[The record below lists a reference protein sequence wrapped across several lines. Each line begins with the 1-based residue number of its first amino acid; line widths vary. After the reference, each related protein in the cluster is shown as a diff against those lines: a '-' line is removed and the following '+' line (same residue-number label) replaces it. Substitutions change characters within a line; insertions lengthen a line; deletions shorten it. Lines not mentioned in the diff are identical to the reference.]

1 MKILTSE
8 KIPLKIWAE
17 DIDEATMEQAK
28 HLANF
33 PFAFHHIAIMPDAHK
48 GYGMPIGGIMATQKV
63 VVPHAVGVDI
73 GCGVCAVKTSLLE
86 LEQDTLK
93 LIMAKIRK
101 AIPLGFEHHSQPQEA
116 KYMPSL
122 PLPGP
127 VVKQEY
133 SSALRQLGTLGGG
146 NHFIEIQRDSQHFIW
161 IMVHCGS
168 RNIGKKVADFYNQK
182 AEELNQKLAT
192 PLPPEWELAYL
203 PLEEK
208 IAQDYLAEMNY
219 CVEFAFA
226 NRKLILQRIEEIF
239 AAVTSCSFSN
249 QLINIAHNYAAFE
262 THFRERVL
270 VHRKGAVKATKDTI
284 GVIPGSQGS
293 KSYVVQG
300 RGNKESFES
309 CAHGAGRKMGREEAR
324 RILDLS
330 EERAKLEQKGI
341 LHALRSKRDLDEA
354 SGAYKD
360 IDKVMEQ
367 QKDLVKIIEVLEPLA
382 VIKG

>member
-1 MKILTSE
+1 
-8 KIPLKIWAE
+8 
-17 DIDEATMEQAK
+17 
-28 HLANF
+28 
-33 PFAFHHIAIMPDAHK
+33 
-48 GYGMPIGGIMATQKV
+48 
-63 VVPHAVGVDI
+63 
-73 GCGVCAVKTSLLE
+73 
-86 LEQDTLK
+86 
-93 LIMAKIRK
+93 
-101 AIPLGFEHHSQPQEA
+101 
-116 KYMPSL
+116 
-122 PLPGP
+122 
-127 VVKQEY
+127 
-133 SSALRQLGTLGGG
+133 
-146 NHFIEIQRDSQHFIW
+146 
-161 IMVHCGS
+161 MVHCGS